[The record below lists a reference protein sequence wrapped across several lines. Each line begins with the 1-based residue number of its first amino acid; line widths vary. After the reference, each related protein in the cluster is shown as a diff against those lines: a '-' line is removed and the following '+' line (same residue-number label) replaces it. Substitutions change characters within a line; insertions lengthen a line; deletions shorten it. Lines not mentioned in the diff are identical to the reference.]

1 MENWQEFYAEIE
13 KLSLP
18 ELETMIK
25 EMYKEFQRSN
35 ERKNEKLNA
44 CLSQRKHLI
53 NNNFIFTPEAV
64 MHIERVNRIL
74 TEGRAKV
81 FKRCGTIYRQ
91 MLQMKRQG
99 DDFLD
104 NFVIEGTVIVRFNS
118 EDSVLMFD
126 EDENNGQSDYVAMAE
141 VFEDTQT
148 DFECLTS
155 FFFSYREDA
164 DLQASD
170 EELGIIDRGLKTNF
184 NYELLDAPELSDIE
198 YFCFASHVL
207 FVDMDY
213 SLSDIIR
220 INDVWN
226 EVKVTH
232 QNRMKNERICG
243 I

>member
-1 MENWQEFYAEIE
+1 MIENWKEYYAEIE

-18 ELETMIK
+18 ELEIRIK
-25 EMYKEFQRSN
+25 ELYKKFQRSN

-44 CLSQRKHLI
+44 CLSQRKRLI
-53 NNNFIFTPEAV
+53 NNNFIFTSEAV

-91 MLQMKRQG
+91 MLKMKRQG

-104 NFVIEGTVIVRFNS
+104 DFVIEGTVIVRFNN

-141 VFEDTQT
+141 VLEDTQT
-148 DFECLTS
+148 DFEGLTS
-155 FFFSYREDA
+155 FLFSYREDA
-164 DLQASD
+164 DLHASD

-184 NYELLDAPELSDIE
+184 NYELLDAPELSHIE
-198 YFCFASHVL
+198 YFCFTSHVL

-232 QNRMKNERICG
+232 QNVVRNR
-243 I
+243 

>member
-44 CLSQRKHLI
+44 CLSQRKRLI

-104 NFVIEGTVIVRFNS
+104 DFEIEGTVIVRFNS

-141 VFEDTQT
+141 VLEDTQT

-155 FFFSYREDA
+155 FLFSYREDA

-170 EELGIIDRGLKTNF
+170 EELGIIDRSLKTNF
-184 NYELLDAPELSDIE
+184 NYELLDAPELSNIE

-232 QNRMKNERICG
+232 QNLVRNR
-243 I
+243 

>member
-1 MENWQEFYAEIE
+1 MIENWQEFYAEIE

-25 EMYKEFQRSN
+25 EMYKEFQLSN
-35 ERKNEKLNA
+35 ERENEKLNA
-44 CLSQRKHLI
+44 CLSQRKRLI
-53 NNNFIFTPEAV
+53 NNNFIFTPKAV
-64 MHIERVNRIL
+64 MHIERINRIL
-74 TEGRAKV
+74 TEGGWKV

-104 NFVIEGTVIVRFNS
+104 DFVIEGTVIVRFNN

-141 VFEDTQT
+141 VLEDTQT

-164 DLQASD
+164 DLQAID
-170 EELGIIDRGLKTNF
+170 EELGIIDRSLKTNF
-184 NYELLDAPELSDIE
+184 NYELLDAPELSHIE
-198 YFCFASHVL
+198 YFCFTSHVL

-220 INDVWN
+220 IYDVWN

-232 QNRMKNERICG
+232 QNRWYN
-243 I
+243 